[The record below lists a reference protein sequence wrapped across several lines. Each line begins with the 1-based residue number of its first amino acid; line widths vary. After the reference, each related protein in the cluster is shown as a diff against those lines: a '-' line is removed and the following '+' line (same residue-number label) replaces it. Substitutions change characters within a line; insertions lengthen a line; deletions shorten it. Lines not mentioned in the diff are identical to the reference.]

1 MLKTVGNPS
10 TRFGNQTIDSG
21 NLVFATAGNGIDFS
35 ANANAPGA
43 TSELLNDYETG
54 TWTPTISAAGV
65 ALTSVTYDPVTG
77 GKYTKVGNLVHVQ
90 GIIRTDA
97 ITIGSGSGSVQIS
110 GLPFTSSANTGSAV
124 NGSSGLFLPYS
135 VDFAGEEPA
144 TALIGSNSTNAILY
158 YRSAA
163 DGNTLALQ
171 VADLGTGTNANFFYF
186 SGTYIAA

>member
-10 TRFGNQTIDSG
+10 TRFGNQTIDNG

-54 TWTPTISAAGV
+54 TWTPTLSTTGT

-97 ITIGSGSGSVQIS
+97 VTVGSATGSVQIS
-110 GLPFTSSANTGSAV
+110 GLPFTSSANTGSTV
-124 NGSSGLFLPYS
+124 NGSSGLVLPYS
-135 VDFAGEEPA
+135 VDFVGEEP
-144 TALIGSNSTNAILY
+144 TAAVVGSNSTNAILY
-158 YRSAA
+158 YRNAA
-163 DGNTLALQ
+163 DGNSAASQ
-171 VADLGTGTNANFFYF
+171 VADLGTGANANFFYF